1 MLKLFLVLKFYLFIH
16 LAVGFLTVVERYS
29 FGGMQSR
36 RGPGVVGWFGMFQPL
51 VDGLKLLLKGVYYPV
66 FSFKWV
72 FIFSPFFG
80 YFVSMFMWV
89 FIPFPGVFVDFSLSV
104 LVFLCFSSL
113 IVYSV
118 LGGGWGSNSSYA
130 LVGSVRAV
138 AQMVSYEVCM
148 SIYIF
153 SVCFWVGSYGFSN
166 FLYYQSEGGTWLLGM
181 FFGIFL
187 VWVVICLAESNRLPF
202 DLVEGESELV
212 SGYNVEYSGG
222 FFCFYFIA
230 EYGALIFLGVLTS
243 LIFLGGSSWFW
254 GVSFCS
260 LVFSLKVM
268 IIVMIF
274 IWVRASFPRY
284 RYDQLMYVAW
294 VDLMPLGFGVLSF
307 VISIFFYNHMNTSF
321 VWRF

>member
-1 MLKLFLVLKFYLFIH
+1 MLKLILILKFYLFIH

-36 RGPGVVGWFGMFQPL
+36 RGPGVVGWFGVFQPL
-51 VDGLKLLLKGVYYPV
+51 VDGLKLLFKGVYFPV

-72 FIFSPFFG
+72 FVFSPFFG
-80 YFVSMFMWV
+80 YFISMFMWI
-89 FIPFPGVFVDFSLSV
+89 FMPFPGIFMDFYFSV

-113 IVYSV
+113 IVYSM

-148 SIYIF
+148 SVYIF
-153 SVCFWVGSYGFSN
+153 LVCFWVGSYGFTN
-166 FLYYQSEGGTWLLGM
+166 FLFYQSGGGLWLFGI
-181 FFGIFL
+181 FFLIFL
-187 VWVVICLAESNRLPF
+187 VWVIICLAESNRLPF

-222 FFCFYFIA
+222 FFCFYFMA
-230 EYGALIFLGVLTS
+230 EYGALMFLGVLTS
-243 LIFLGGSSWFW
+243 LIFFGGGGSFLGV
-254 GVSFCS
+254 GVSS
-260 LVFSLKVM
+260 LFFSLKVM
-268 IIVMIF
+268 IFVLVF

-294 VDLMPLGFGVLSF
+294 VDLMPFGFSCL
-307 VISIFFYNHMNTSF
+307 IFFMVIFCAFVMNTSF
-321 VWRF
+321 MWRY